1 MSVRS
6 WRAWQLFAF
15 FPLAFGLAAV
25 DFPTPT
31 GFVNDFAGVLGQGAR
46 QQLEERLQAY
56 ARETTTEI
64 AIAVLPSLGGRT
76 IEEASVRLF
85 EQWRI
90 GKRDKNNGLLIVVAV
105 SDRRVRIEVGYGLEG
120 KVPDAQAGRIIR
132 DIITPPFRQGDYA
145 GGLTAAVDE
154 LARLI
159 GAPPVASTRPVPPP
173 RRSSPNAWFV
183 GEVLFFLTILGAGVW
198 GSRPRCPRC
207 RSILRRDV
215 VRHVV
220 LSGIPSIQV
229 RYACPRC
236 GYNDLRVEH
245 TGSTA
250 YWGGGGW
257 ASGGFG
263 LGGGSSG
270 GGFGGFGGGSSGGGG
285 ASGSW

>member
-1 MSVRS
+1 MSVRA
-6 WRAWQLFAF
+6 WHGWQLVAF
-15 FPLAFGLAAV
+15 FPLAFGLAAAE
-25 DFPTPT
+25 FPTPT
-31 GFVNDFAGVLGQGAR
+31 GFVNDFAGVLNQGAR
-46 QQLEERLQAY
+46 QQLEGRLQAY

-64 AIAVLPSLGGRT
+64 AIAILPSLAGRT
-76 IEEASVRLF
+76 IEETSVRLF

-90 GKRDKNNGLLIVVAV
+90 GKPDKNNGILIVVAV

-120 KVPDAQAGRIIR
+120 KIPDAQAGRIIR
-132 DIITPPFRQGDYA
+132 DIITPRFRQGDYA
-145 GGLTAAVDE
+145 GGFTAAVDE

-159 GAPPVASTRPVPPP
+159 GAPPVASTQTVPPP
-173 RRSSPNAWFV
+173 RRSSPNAWFI
-183 GEVLFFLTILGAGVW
+183 GEVLFFLTIVGAGVW

-207 RSILRRDV
+207 GSILRRDV
-215 VRHVV
+215 ARHVV

-245 TGSTA
+245 TGSTV

-257 ASGGFG
+257 SSGGFG
-263 LGGGSSG
+263 FGGGG

>member
-1 MSVRS
+1 MRVRLG
-6 WRAWQLFAF
+6 RAWQLVAF
-15 FPLAFGLAAV
+15 LPLAFGLAAAE
-25 DFPTPT
+25 FPTPT
-31 GFVNDFAGVLGQGAR
+31 GFVNDFAGVLSQDAR
-46 QQLEERLQAY
+46 VQLEARLQAY

-64 AIAVLPSLGGRT
+64 AVAILPSLGGRT
-76 IEEASVRLF
+76 IEDASVRLF

-90 GKRDKNNGLLIVVAV
+90 GKRDKNNGILIVVAV

-120 KVPDAQAGRIIR
+120 KVPDAQTGRIIR
-132 DIITPPFRQGDYA
+132 DLITPRFRQEDYA

-159 GAPPVASTRPVPPP
+159 GAPPAASTRPAQRPG
-173 RRSSPNAWFV
+173 RTSPNVWLV
-183 GEVLFFLTILGAGVW
+183 GEVLFFLTIVGAGAW

-220 LSGIPSIQV
+220 LSGIPSITV

-245 TGSTA
+245 VGGTT

-257 ASGGFG
+257 SSGGFG
-263 LGGGSSG
+263 FGGGGGG

>member
-1 MSVRS
+1 VSVRP
-6 WRAWQLFAF
+6 WRAWQAFAF
-15 FPLAFGLAAV
+15 LPLAFGLAAAE
-25 DFPTPT
+25 FPTPT
-31 GFVNDFAGVLGQGAR
+31 GFVNDFAGVLNQGAR
-46 QQLEERLQAY
+46 LQLEERLQAY

-64 AIAVLPSLGGRT
+64 AIAILPSLGGRT
-76 IEEASVRLF
+76 IEDASVRLF
-85 EQWRI
+85 DQWRI
-90 GKRDKNNGLLIVVAV
+90 GKRDKNNGILIVVAV
-105 SDRRVRIEVGYGLEG
+105 SDRRARIEVGYGLEG

-132 DIITPPFRQGDYA
+132 DIIGPHFRQGDYA
-145 GGLTAAVDE
+145 GGLSAAVDE

-159 GAPPVASTRPVPPP
+159 GAPPVASTRPAP
-173 RRSSPNAWFV
+173 RPTRSSPNAWLV

-220 LSGIPSIQV
+220 LSGIPSITV

-245 TGSTA
+245 IDSTA

-257 ASGGFG
+257 SSGGFG
-263 LGGGSSG
+263 FGGGSG

>member
-1 MSVRS
+1 M
-6 WRAWQLFAF
+6 
-15 FPLAFGLAAV
+15 PLAFGLAAAE
-25 DFPTPT
+25 FPIPT
-31 GFVNDFAGVLGQGAR
+31 GFVNDFAGVLNQGAR
-46 QQLEERLQAY
+46 LQLEERLQAY

-64 AIAVLPSLGGRT
+64 AIATLPSLGGRT
-76 IEEASVRLF
+76 IEDASVRLF

-90 GKRDKNNGLLIVVAV
+90 GKRDKNNGILIVVALQ
-105 SDRRVRIEVGYGLEG
+105 DRRVRIEVGYGLEG

-132 DIITPPFRQGDYA
+132 DIITPSFRQGDYA

-159 GAPPVASTRPVPPP
+159 GAPSAASPRPAP
-173 RRSSPNAWFV
+173 RPGRSSPNAWLV

-220 LSGIPSIQV
+220 LSGIPSITV

-245 TGSTA
+245 VGSTA

-257 ASGGFG
+257 SSGGFG
-263 LGGGSSG
+263 FGGS

>member
-6 WRAWQLFAF
+6 WRPWQLFAF
-15 FPLAFGLAAV
+15 LPLALGLAAA

-31 GFVNDFAGVLGQGAR
+31 GFVNDFAGVLTQNAR
-46 QQLEERLQAY
+46 LQLEDRLQAY

-64 AIAVLPSLGGRT
+64 AIAILPSLGGQT
-76 IEEASVRLF
+76 IEDTSVRLF
-85 EQWRI
+85 ERWRV
-90 GKRDKNNGLLIVVAV
+90 GKREKNNGILIVVAV

-132 DIITPPFRQGDYA
+132 DIITPRFRQGDYA

-159 GAPPVASTRPVPPP
+159 GAPPVASTPPALRP
-173 RRSSPNAWFV
+173 RQIAPNAWFV
-183 GEVLFFLTILGAGVW
+183 GEVLLFLTILGAGAW

-215 VRHVV
+215 VRRVV
-220 LSGIPSIQV
+220 LSGIPSITV

-245 TGSTA
+245 QGGPGPVF
-250 YWGGGGW
+250 WGGGGW
-257 ASGGFG
+257 SSGGFG
-263 LGGGSSG
+263 FGGS

>member
-1 MSVRS
+1 MSVRA
-6 WRAWQLFAF
+6 WRGLQLVAF
-15 FPLAFGLAAV
+15 FPLAFGLAAAE
-25 DFPTPT
+25 FPTPT
-31 GFVNDFAGVLGQGAR
+31 GFVNDFAGVLNQGAR
-46 QQLEERLQAY
+46 QQLEGRLQAY

-64 AIAVLPSLGGRT
+64 AIAILPSLAGRT
-76 IEEASVRLF
+76 IEETSVRLF

-90 GKRDKNNGLLIVVAV
+90 GKPDKNNGILIVVAV

-132 DIITPPFRQGDYA
+132 DIITPRFRQGDYA

-159 GAPPVASTRPVPPP
+159 GAPPVASTQTVPPP
-173 RRSSPNAWFV
+173 RRSSPNAWFI
-183 GEVLFFLTILGAGVW
+183 GEVLFFLTIVGAGVW

-207 RSILRRDV
+207 GSILRRDV
-215 VRHVV
+215 ARHVV

-245 TGSTA
+245 TGSTV

-257 ASGGFG
+257 SSGGFG
-263 LGGGSSG
+263 FGGGG

>member
-1 MSVRS
+1 VSVRA
-6 WRAWQLFAF
+6 WRGWQLVAF
-15 FPLAFGLAAV
+15 FPLAFGLAAAE
-25 DFPTPT
+25 FPTPT
-31 GFVNDFAGVLGQGAR
+31 GFVNDFAGVLNQGAR
-46 QQLEERLQAY
+46 QQLEGRLQAY

-64 AIAVLPSLGGRT
+64 AIAILPSLAGRT
-76 IEEASVRLF
+76 IEETSVRLF

-90 GKRDKNNGLLIVVAV
+90 GKRDKNNGILIVVAV

-120 KVPDAQAGRIIR
+120 KIPDAQAGRIIR
-132 DIITPPFRQGDYA
+132 DIITPRFRQGDYA

-159 GAPPVASTRPVPPP
+159 GAPPVASTQTVPPP
-173 RRSSPNAWFV
+173 RRSSPSAWFI
-183 GEVLFFLTILGAGVW
+183 GEVLFFLTIVGAGVW

-207 RSILRRDV
+207 GSILRRDV
-215 VRHVV
+215 ARHVV

-245 TGSTA
+245 TGSTV

-257 ASGGFG
+257 SSGGFG
-263 LGGGSSG
+263 FGGGG

>member
-6 WRAWQLFAF
+6 WRVWQLFAF
-15 FPLAFGLAAV
+15 FPLAFGLAAAE
-25 DFPTPT
+25 FPTPT
-31 GFVNDFAGVLGQGAR
+31 GFVNDFAGVLSQSAR
-46 QQLEERLQAY
+46 QQLEERLQTY

-64 AIAVLPSLGGRT
+64 AIAILPSLGGRT

-90 GKRDKNNGLLIVVAV
+90 GKRDKNNGMLVIVAV

-132 DIITPPFRQGDYA
+132 ELITPRFRQGDYA
-145 GGLTAAVDE
+145 GGLTVAVDE
-154 LARLI
+154 FARLI
-159 GAPPVASTRPVPPP
+159 GAPPVASTRPAP
-173 RRSSPNAWFV
+173 RPGRSSPSAWLV
-183 GEVLFFLTILGAGVW
+183 GEVLFFLAILGAGAW

-207 RSILRRDV
+207 HSILRRDV

-245 TGSTA
+245 VGSTP
-250 YWGGGGW
+250 YWGAGGW
-257 ASGGFG
+257 SSGGFG
-263 LGGGSSG
+263 LSGG

>member
-1 MSVRS
+1 VSVRS
-6 WRAWQLFAF
+6 WRPWQLFAF
-15 FPLAFGLAAV
+15 LPLALGLAAGE
-25 DFPTPT
+25 FPAPT
-31 GFVNDFAGVLGQGAR
+31 GFVNDFAGVLSQGAR
-46 QQLEERLQAY
+46 LQLEDRLQAY

-64 AIAVLPSLGGRT
+64 AIAIVPSLSGRT
-76 IEEASVRLF
+76 IEDASVRLF
-85 EQWRI
+85 EQWRV
-90 GKRDKNNGLLIVVAV
+90 GKRDKNNGILLVVAV
-105 SDRRVRIEVGYGLEG
+105 ADRQVRIEVGYGLEG

-132 DIITPPFRQGDYA
+132 DIITPRFRQGDYA

-159 GAPPVASTRPVPPP
+159 GAPPVASTPPVQRP
-173 RRSSPNAWFV
+173 RQTSPSGWLV
-183 GEVLFFLTILGAGVW
+183 GEVLFFLAIVGAGAW

-215 VRHVV
+215 VRRVV
-220 LSGIPSIQV
+220 LSGIPSITV

-245 TGSTA
+245 QGGPGPV

-257 ASGGFG
+257 SSGGFG
-263 LGGGSSG
+263 GGG

>member
-1 MSVRS
+1 VSVRA
-6 WRAWQLFAF
+6 WRGLQLVAF
-15 FPLAFGLAAV
+15 FPLAFGLAAAE
-25 DFPTPT
+25 FPTPT
-31 GFVNDFAGVLGQGAR
+31 GFVNDFAGVLNQGAR
-46 QQLEERLQAY
+46 QQLEGRLQAY

-64 AIAVLPSLGGRT
+64 AIAILPSLAGRT
-76 IEEASVRLF
+76 IEETSVRLF

-90 GKRDKNNGLLIVVAV
+90 GKPDKNNGILIVVAV

-120 KVPDAQAGRIIR
+120 KIPDAQAGRIIR
-132 DIITPPFRQGDYA
+132 DIITPRFRQGDYA
-145 GGLTAAVDE
+145 GGFTAAVDE

-159 GAPPVASTRPVPPP
+159 GAPPVASTQTVPPP
-173 RRSSPNAWFV
+173 RRSSPNAWFI
-183 GEVLFFLTILGAGVW
+183 GEVLFFLTIVGAGVW

-207 RSILRRDV
+207 GSILRRDV
-215 VRHVV
+215 ARHVV

-245 TGSTA
+245 TGSTV

-257 ASGGFG
+257 SSGGFG
-263 LGGGSSG
+263 FGGGG

>member
-1 MSVRS
+1 MSVRA
-6 WRAWQLFAF
+6 WRGLQLVAF
-15 FPLAFGLAAV
+15 FPLAFGLAAAE
-25 DFPTPT
+25 FPTPT
-31 GFVNDFAGVLGQGAR
+31 GFVNDFAGVLNQGAR
-46 QQLEERLQAY
+46 QQLEGRLQAY

-64 AIAVLPSLGGRT
+64 AIAILPSLAGRT
-76 IEEASVRLF
+76 IEETSVRLF

-90 GKRDKNNGLLIVVAV
+90 GKPDKNNGILIVVAV

-132 DIITPPFRQGDYA
+132 DIITPRFRQGDYA
-145 GGLTAAVDE
+145 GGFTAAVDE

-159 GAPPVASTRPVPPP
+159 GAPPVASTQTVPPP
-173 RRSSPNAWFV
+173 RRSSPNAWFI
-183 GEVLFFLTILGAGVW
+183 GEVLFFLTIVGAGVW

-207 RSILRRDV
+207 GSILRRDV
-215 VRHVV
+215 ARHVV

-245 TGSTA
+245 TGSTV

-257 ASGGFG
+257 SSGGFG
-263 LGGGSSG
+263 FGGGG